1 MAEQQQ
7 QRKSAKLVETNKA
20 IAAGMASV
28 VAALF
33 ASKLG
38 VAGTLIGTAL
48 TAMTVTIGMAILQ
61 AQLERAQ
68 SKLSRLPI
76 TVRGR
81 LSTQRISV
89 PGKPNADPNPETPPE
104 EPRGGRSAGFL
115 ERLRSVP
122 GYLKGLSP
130 AARRRVLLSGV
141 LAGLLATAIG
151 LSGVTGIE
159 LAGGK
164 SLSCMVWKAC
174 PTGTASSGGER
185 DGSSGGGGLSIL
197 GGQPISGGQPSR
209 VAGPRNAPQQVAP
222 QQDAPAGAGP
232 PQQPQQQPAA
242 QPQQGGPARPAVE
255 PAPRD
260 SGQQQQQPQQQQQQQ
275 QPGGT
280 PQDGTPQDGSPV
292 QPGSGRQPADD
303 GAEVPAPAPDH

>member
-1 MAEQQQ
+1 MAEQQ

-33 ASKLG
+33 TSKLG

-48 TAMTVTIGMAILQ
+48 TAMTVTMGVAILQ

-68 SKLSRLPI
+68 SKLSGLPS

-81 LSTQRISV
+81 LSTQQIRV
-89 PGKPNADPNPETPPE
+89 PGKPNAEPNPEPPPPP

-122 GYLKGLSP
+122 GHLKGLSP

-141 LAGLLATAIG
+141 VAGLLATAIG
-151 LSGVTGIE
+151 LSSVTGIE

-174 PTGTASSGGER
+174 PNETASSGGES

-197 GGQPISGGQPSR
+197 GGQPISSNQPSR
-209 VAGPRNAPQQVAP
+209 GADPRNAPQQGAP
-222 QQDAPAGAGP
+222 HQDAPAGAG
-232 PQQPQQQPAA
+232 QFQQQPAV
-242 QPQQGGPARPAVE
+242 QPQQGGPARPVE
-255 PAPRD
+255 PAPKD
-260 SGQQQQQPQQQQQQQ
+260 SGQQR

-280 PQDGTPQDGSPV
+280 PQDGTPQDGIPQDGTPV
-292 QPGSGRQPADD
+292 QPSAGQQPADG
-303 GAEVPAPAPDH
+303 GAEEPAPAPDH

>member
-1 MAEQQQ
+1 MEEQQQ

-89 PGKPNADPNPETPPE
+89 PGKPNADPNPELPPE

-122 GYLKGLSP
+122 DYLKGLSP

-174 PTGTASSGGER
+174 PTETASSGGER

-197 GGQPISGGQPSR
+197 GGRPVSGNQPSMGTDSQN
-209 VAGPRNAPQQVAP
+209 VPQQGAP
-222 QQDAPAGAGP
+222 QQDAPAGDG
-232 PQQPQQQPAA
+232 QWQQQPVG
-242 QPQQGGPARPAVE
+242 QPQQGGPAQPVE
-255 PAPRD
+255 PAPQD
-260 SGQQQQQPQQQQQQQ
+260 PDQQQ

-280 PQDGTPQDGSPV
+280 PA
-292 QPGSGRQPADD
+292 QPGAGQQPADGD
-303 GAEVPAPAPDH
+303 VEEPAPSSGQ